1 LFSKYSPEKPAK
13 KHEKHWK
20 KKNRHTKTKAFGKH
34 VCGEKAEIK
43 SRLKTV
49 ILGGCCLCTEKIL
62 LT

>member
-20 KKNRHTKTKAFGKH
+20 KENRHTKTKAFGKH

-43 SRLKTV
+43 SSLKTV
-49 ILGGCCLCTEKIL
+49 ILGGC
-62 LT
+62 